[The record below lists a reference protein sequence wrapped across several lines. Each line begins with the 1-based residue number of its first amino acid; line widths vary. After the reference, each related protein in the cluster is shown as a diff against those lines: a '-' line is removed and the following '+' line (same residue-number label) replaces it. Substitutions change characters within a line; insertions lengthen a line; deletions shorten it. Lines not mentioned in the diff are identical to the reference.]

1 MIAVEGLLPVAS
13 AEKNG
18 LVHKNVAYN
27 SFNMPNYID
36 FPNMMSKLSLPYY
49 FNCFISISANGTFP
63 TLYLISKAGKA
74 IHVKL
79 IYNPN
84 INSFNV
90 KFKIDADGYLYMSK
104 RFGGMSEN
112 IVPVLSTGQYS
123 VVASVDISS
132 LALTDITVE

>member
-1 MIAVEGLLPVAS
+1 MAS
-13 AEKNG
+13 TTNNG

-27 SFNMPNYID
+27 SFTMPNYTD
-36 FPNMMSKLSLPYY
+36 RPNMMSKLSLPSY

-63 TLYLISKAGKA
+63 TLYLISKVEKA

-84 INSFNV
+84 ANSFNV

-104 RFGGMSEN
+104 RFGGVSNN

-123 VVASVDISS
+123 VVASVDVSS